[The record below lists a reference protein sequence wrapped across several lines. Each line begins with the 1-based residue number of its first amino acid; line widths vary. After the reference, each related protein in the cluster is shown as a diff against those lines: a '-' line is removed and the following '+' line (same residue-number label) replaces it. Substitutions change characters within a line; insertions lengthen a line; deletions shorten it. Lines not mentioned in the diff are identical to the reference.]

1 MTNVLVYVVYIC
13 ISYLKT
19 KTMYLKNSYLSLLLV
34 VFLFGFGHSQEG
46 KVTINQDER
55 IPELLELKK
64 QMNRDET
71 SSRRYKI
78 QVYSGNRNG
87 AQNAQ
92 NDFSDTFGEW
102 RPVMHYETPN
112 FKVWAGNFS
121 TRLEADRALKR
132 IKLKFPS
139 AFIFKPKKKN

>member
-13 ISYLKT
+13 ISLLKI
-19 KTMYLKNSYLSLLLV
+19 KNMNLKNSFLPLILVILSCS
-34 VFLFGFGHSQEG
+34 FGYSQEG
-46 KVTINQDER
+46 KITINQDNR
-55 IPELLELKK
+55 IKELLELKK
-64 QMNRDET
+64 EMNRNET
-71 SSRRYKI
+71 DSKRYKI
-78 QVYSGNRNG
+78 QVYSGNRSG

-92 NDFSDTFGEW
+92 KDFEDTFGEW

-132 IKLKFPS
+132 IKRKFNA
-139 AFIFKPKKKN
+139 AFIFKPKKN